1 MIDLWK
7 KTGFDKKLYE
17 SWNKGKVICG
27 ISAGAVCY
35 FNSCNSDYIIDNNVH
50 FEVVKCLNWINLFIT
65 PHCNEIGRMESSKL
79 QLMDSNLVGI
89 MLSNCS
95 ALEIIDDKYR
105 IITSSNDGYA
115 YKTYWYNNK
124 YYEEKLQLN
133 GEVESLNNLI
143 KRG

>member
-1 MIDLWK
+1 
-7 KTGFDKKLYE
+7 
-17 SWNKGKVICG
+17 
-27 ISAGAVCY
+27 
-35 FNSCNSDYIIDNNVH
+35 
-50 FEVVKCLNWINLFIT
+50 
-65 PHCNEIGRMESSKL
+65 
-79 QLMDSNLVGI
+79 

-105 IITSSNDGYA
+105 IITSNNDGYV

-133 GEVESLNNLI
+133 GELESLNYLI